1 MNLAT
6 IALKNLKRNFSFYS
20 LYLVSVSFVLM
31 IYFCFTSFSMNEVI
45 MEKISSD
52 GRVEMMCSVVAVF
65 IMAFVVF
72 YMFYSNNFFMR
83 RRMKELGIYALLGY
97 RKGDMLRLLTIE
109 NIFVCL
115 GGMIVGILAGSLL
128 HIGITAGIVAL
139 LGLTIDMGAIPFINP
154 QAVSSIFLF
163 ILAVLLTLTLSNA
176 GLLLKSTLLDLVRLE
191 KKVEKPV
198 HPNIVFSIIGIVF
211 LLGGYA
217 LALDMVRGTQ
227 SVWTTIG
234 FYPIALLTLVL
245 VVVGTVLTIYS
256 FVPFVCQCIKNRH
269 SVLYRENM
277 IIVAPKFMHRIR
289 SNAKSLILL
298 ILLVAGTL
306 SVFGAT
312 TLSVWYPYRAVE
324 RIIPSAIEYR
334 VEDEQ
339 RNRQALEALAE
350 GLNGQEYQVQET
362 DLLKITASSD
372 RLPDEYSISSE
383 GVRTPGFECMR
394 LSDYDTLLNSQGKES
409 SISELSDTECVLV
422 KYRPDP
428 ENSDVGAVYHLEIGN
443 GISTDVTVVQTTLD
457 NPIGFANSVATLLVS
472 DQLYQN
478 IESGQPEKITVVS
491 INGGM
496 TRSDGTAYTILKN
509 TMPDNVYL
517 ASAWQRQTEIIQLNS
532 STYLL
537 IAFATI
543 IFLIATGSINL
554 GGLTDEDGLMLTQH
568 LLERFPDQK
577 IVILS
582 GYNLPVYRKEA
593 KRIGARGFISK
604 DVEPDELL
612 HILLTIKNG
621 ATHFPRE
628 EVFIEELT
636 DGERKVLE
644 LVASG
649 VRRREIAEQLFI
661 SERTVS
667 NHLQHIFEKLQV
679 SSTVEMITK
688 AIKLGYIAQSVI

>member
-1 MNLAT
+1 
-6 IALKNLKRNFSFYS
+6 
-20 LYLVSVSFVLM
+20 
-31 IYFCFTSFSMNEVI
+31 

-97 RKGDMLRLLTIE
+97 RKGSMLCLLTIE

-115 GGMIVGILAGSLL
+115 GGTIVGILAGSLL
-128 HIGITAGIVAL
+128 HISVTAGIVAL

-176 GLLLKSTLLDLVRLE
+176 VLLLKSTLLDLVRLE

-198 HPNIVFSIIGIVF
+198 RPNIVLSAIGIVS
-211 LLGGYA
+211 LLGGYV
-217 LALDMVRGTQ
+217 LALDMVRGAQ

-245 VVVGTVLTIYS
+245 VVVGTVLSVYS

-269 SVLYRENM
+269 GVLYRENTV
-277 IIVAPKFMHRIR
+277 IVVPKFMHRIR

-298 ILLVAGTL
+298 ILLAAGTL

-339 RNRQALEALAE
+339 QSKQALDAMAK

-362 DLLKITASSD
+362 NLFKITATSEH
-372 RLPDEYSISSE
+372 LPDEYSISGE
-383 GVRTPGFECMR
+383 EVRTPGFECMS
-394 LSDYDTLLNSQGKES
+394 LTDYNALLNSQGKES
-409 SISELSDTECVLV
+409 SISELGDAECVLV

-428 ENSDVGAVYHLEIGN
+428 ENSDIGAVYHLNIGD
-443 GISTDVTVVQTTLD
+443 GTKTDVTVVQTTLD

-472 DQLYQN
+472 DQLYQT
-478 IESGQPEKITVVS
+478 IASGQPEQITVVS
-491 INGGM
+491 INGGT
-496 TRSDGTAYTILKN
+496 TRSDGTAYTILKDA
-509 TMPDNVYL
+509 MPENIYL

-543 IFLIATGSINL
+543 IFLIATGSILYFQNL
-554 GGLTDEDGLMLTQH
+554 SAVT
-568 LLERFPDQK
+568 
-577 IVILS
+577 LS
-582 GYNLPVYRKEA
+582 L
-593 KRIGARGFISK
+593 I
-604 DVEPDELL
+604 
-612 HILLTIKNG
+612 HI
-621 ATHFPRE
+621 
-628 EVFIEELT
+628 
-636 DGERKVLE
+636 
-644 LVASG
+644 
-649 VRRREIAEQLFI
+649 
-661 SERTVS
+661 
-667 NHLQHIFEKLQV
+667 
-679 SSTVEMITK
+679 
-688 AIKLGYIAQSVI
+688 

>member
-115 GGMIVGILAGSLL
+115 GGMFAGILAGSLL

-198 HPNIVFSIIGIVF
+198 RPNIVLSVIGIIA

-217 LALDMVRGTQ
+217 LALDMVRGAQ

-269 SVLYRENM
+269 SVLYRENT

-339 RNRQALEALAE
+339 LNKQALEALAE

-362 DLLKITASSD
+362 NLLKITASSD

-428 ENSDVGAVYHLEIGN
+428 ENSDVGAVYHLDIGN
-443 GISTDVTVVQTTLD
+443 GVSTDVTVVQTTLD

-509 TMPDNVYL
+509 TMPDNIYL

-543 IFLIATGSINL
+543 IFLIATGSILYFQNL
-554 GGLTDEDGLMLTQH
+554 SAVTYDRD
-568 LLERFPDQK
+568 DYN
-577 IVILS
+577 ILQRM
-582 GYNLPVYRKEA
+582 GYNKNMI
-593 KRIGARGFISK
+593 KRC
-604 DVEPDELL
+604 
-612 HILLTIKNG
+612 
-621 ATHFPRE
+621 
-628 EVFIEELT
+628 
-636 DGERKVLE
+636 
-644 LVASG
+644 
-649 VRRREIAEQLFI
+649 VRRQIQIYFVIPYVIGMLHSIFAIICYKSALMDDVLGQAGEVVLPIALAIGIFTIVYFI
-661 SERTVS
+661 YYEV
-667 NHLQHIFEKLQV
+667 
-679 SSTVEMITK
+679 TK
-688 AIKLGYIAQSVI
+688 YSCYKAAMN

>member
-1 MNLAT
+1 MKLSA

-20 LYLVSVSFVLM
+20 LYLFSVSFVLM
-31 IYFCFTSFSMNEVI
+31 IYFCFTSFSMNQII

-52 GRVEMMCSVVAVF
+52 GRVETMCRTVAVF
-65 IMAFVVF
+65 IMAFVIF
-72 YMFYSNNFFMR
+72 YMFYSNSFFMR
-83 RRMKELGIYALLGY
+83 RRMRELGIYSLLGY
-97 RKGDMLRLLTIE
+97 RKSTILKLLIFE
-109 NIFVCL
+109 NVMICF
-115 GGMIVGILAGSLL
+115 GGMILGILTGSIL
-128 HIGITAGIVAL
+128 HKIVIAGIVTL
-139 LGLTIDMGAIPFINP
+139 LGISVDQSAIPLIYP
-154 QAVSSIFLF
+154 AAVKA
-163 ILAVLLTLTLSNA
+163 ILSFVIVVLITLILSNA
-176 GLLLKSTLLDLVRLE
+176 SLLRKSTLLDLVRLE

-198 HPNIVFSIIGIVF
+198 HTNIVFSIIGIVF

-217 LALDMVRGTQ
+217 LALDMVRGAQ

-256 FVPFVCQCIKNRH
+256 FVSFVPFVCQCIKNRH
-269 SVLYRENM
+269 SILYRENT

-339 RNRQALEALAE
+339 LNKQALEALAE

-362 DLLKITASSD
+362 NLLKITASSD

-394 LSDYDTLLNSQGKES
+394 LSDYNTLLNSQGKES

-428 ENSDVGAVYHLEIGN
+428 ENSDVGAVYHLDIGN

-543 IFLIATGSINL
+543 IFLIATGSILYFQNL
-554 GGLTDEDGLMLTQH
+554 SAVTYDRDDYNIIQRMGYNKNMIKRCVRRQIQIYFVIPYVIGMLHSVFAIICYKSALMDDVLGQAG
-568 LLERFPDQK
+568 E
-577 IVILS
+577 VILPIALAIGIFS
-582 GYNLPVYRKEA
+582 IVY
-593 KRIGARGFISK
+593 FIYY
-604 DVEPDELL
+604 
-612 HILLTIKNG
+612 
-621 ATHFPRE
+621 
-628 EVFIEELT
+628 EV
-636 DGERKVLE
+636 
-644 LVASG
+644 
-649 VRRREIAEQLFI
+649 
-661 SERTVS
+661 
-667 NHLQHIFEKLQV
+667 
-679 SSTVEMITK
+679 TK
-688 AIKLGYIAQSVI
+688 YSCYKAAMN

>member
-65 IMAFVVF
+65 IMAFVVC

-115 GGMIVGILAGSLL
+115 GGMFAGILAGSLL

-198 HPNIVFSIIGIVF
+198 RPNIVLSVIGIIA

-217 LALDMVRGTQ
+217 LALDMVRGAQ
-227 SVWTTIG
+227 SVWTTIC

-269 SVLYRENM
+269 SVLYRENT

-339 RNRQALEALAE
+339 LNKQALEALAE

-362 DLLKITASSD
+362 NLLKITASSD

-428 ENSDVGAVYHLEIGN
+428 ENSDVGAVYHLDIGN
-443 GISTDVTVVQTTLD
+443 GVSTDVTVVQTTLD

-509 TMPDNVYL
+509 TMPDNIYL

-543 IFLIATGSINL
+543 IFLIATGSILYFQNL
-554 GGLTDEDGLMLTQH
+554 SAVTYDRDDYNILQRMGYNKNMIKRCVRRQIQIYFVIPYVIGMLHSIFAIICYKSALMDDVLGQAG
-568 LLERFPDQK
+568 E
-577 IVILS
+577 VILPIALAVGIFS
-582 GYNLPVYRKEA
+582 IVY
-593 KRIGARGFISK
+593 FIYY
-604 DVEPDELL
+604 
-612 HILLTIKNG
+612 
-621 ATHFPRE
+621 
-628 EVFIEELT
+628 EV
-636 DGERKVLE
+636 
-644 LVASG
+644 
-649 VRRREIAEQLFI
+649 
-661 SERTVS
+661 
-667 NHLQHIFEKLQV
+667 
-679 SSTVEMITK
+679 TK
-688 AIKLGYIAQSVI
+688 YSCYKAAMN

>member
-115 GGMIVGILAGSLL
+115 GGMFAGILAGSLL

-198 HPNIVFSIIGIVF
+198 RPNIVLSVIGIIA

-217 LALDMVRGTQ
+217 LALDMVRGAQ

-269 SVLYRENM
+269 SVLYRENT

-339 RNRQALEALAE
+339 LNKQALEALAE

-362 DLLKITASSD
+362 NLLKITASSD

-428 ENSDVGAVYHLEIGN
+428 ENSDVGAVYHLDIGN
-443 GISTDVTVVQTTLD
+443 GVSTDVTVVQTTLD

-543 IFLIATGSINL
+543 IFLIATGSILYFQNL
-554 GGLTDEDGLMLTQH
+554 SAVTYDRD
-568 LLERFPDQK
+568 DYN
-577 IVILS
+577 ILQRM
-582 GYNLPVYRKEA
+582 GYNKNMI
-593 KRIGARGFISK
+593 KRC
-604 DVEPDELL
+604 
-612 HILLTIKNG
+612 
-621 ATHFPRE
+621 
-628 EVFIEELT
+628 
-636 DGERKVLE
+636 
-644 LVASG
+644 
-649 VRRREIAEQLFI
+649 VRRQIQIYFVIPYVIGMLHSIFAIICYKSALMDDVLGQAGEVVLPIALAIGIFTIVYFI
-661 SERTVS
+661 YYEV
-667 NHLQHIFEKLQV
+667 
-679 SSTVEMITK
+679 TK
-688 AIKLGYIAQSVI
+688 HSCYKAAMN

>member
-1 MNLAT
+1 MKLSA

-20 LYLVSVSFVLM
+20 LYLFSVSFVLM
-31 IYFCFTSFSMNEVI
+31 IYFCFTSFSMNQII

-52 GRVEMMCSVVAVF
+52 GRVETMCRTVAVF
-65 IMAFVVF
+65 IMAFVIF
-72 YMFYSNNFFMR
+72 YMFYSNSFFMR
-83 RRMKELGIYALLGY
+83 RRMRELGIYSLLGY
-97 RKGDMLRLLTIE
+97 RKSTILKLLIFE
-109 NIFVCL
+109 NVMICF
-115 GGMIVGILAGSLL
+115 GGMILGILTGSIL
-128 HIGITAGIVAL
+128 HKIVIAGIVTL
-139 LGLTIDMGAIPFINP
+139 LGISVDQSAIPLIYP
-154 QAVSSIFLF
+154 AAVKA
-163 ILAVLLTLTLSNA
+163 ILSFVIVVLITLILSNA
-176 GLLLKSTLLDLVRLE
+176 SLLRKSTLLDLVRLE

-198 HPNIVFSIIGIVF
+198 HTNIVFSIIGIVF

-217 LALDMVRGTQ
+217 LALDMVRGAQ

-269 SVLYRENM
+269 SILYRENT

-339 RNRQALEALAE
+339 LNKQALEALAE

-362 DLLKITASSD
+362 NLLKITASSD

-394 LSDYDTLLNSQGKES
+394 LSDYNTLLNSQGKES

-428 ENSDVGAVYHLEIGN
+428 ENSDVGAVYHLDIGN

-543 IFLIATGSINL
+543 IFLIATGSILYFQNL
-554 GGLTDEDGLMLTQH
+554 SAVTYDRDDYNIIQRMGYNKNMIKRCVRRQIQIYFVIPYVIGMLHSVFAIICYKSALMDDVLGQAG
-568 LLERFPDQK
+568 E
-577 IVILS
+577 VILPIALAIGIFS
-582 GYNLPVYRKEA
+582 IVY
-593 KRIGARGFISK
+593 FIYY
-604 DVEPDELL
+604 
-612 HILLTIKNG
+612 
-621 ATHFPRE
+621 
-628 EVFIEELT
+628 EV
-636 DGERKVLE
+636 
-644 LVASG
+644 
-649 VRRREIAEQLFI
+649 
-661 SERTVS
+661 
-667 NHLQHIFEKLQV
+667 
-679 SSTVEMITK
+679 TK
-688 AIKLGYIAQSVI
+688 YSCYKAAMN